1 METNETNETESN
13 VNKDA
18 KKMTNDFIQRFI
30 RLMLDK
36 KKTDVDIKYLKRE
49 FNELGLPTQDVLKAF
64 RLLKQEKKDVGKAEQ
79 VETFKEWLEENEETK
94 NLILELNSPS
104 D

>member
-1 METNETNETESN
+1 MEPN
-13 VNKDA
+13 VNEEAVKLA
-18 KKMTNDFIQRFI
+18 NDFIQRFI

-36 KKTDVDIKYLKRE
+36 KKTDVDVKYLKRE

-64 RLLKQEKKDVGKAEQ
+64 RLLRQEKKNVGKAEQ

>member
-1 METNETNETESN
+1 MEQDVNNEA
-13 VNKDA
+13 V
-18 KKMTNDFIQRFI
+18 KMANDFIQRFI

-36 KKTDVDIKYLKRE
+36 KKTDVDVKYLKRE
-49 FNELGLPTQDVLKAF
+49 FNELGLPTQEVLKAF